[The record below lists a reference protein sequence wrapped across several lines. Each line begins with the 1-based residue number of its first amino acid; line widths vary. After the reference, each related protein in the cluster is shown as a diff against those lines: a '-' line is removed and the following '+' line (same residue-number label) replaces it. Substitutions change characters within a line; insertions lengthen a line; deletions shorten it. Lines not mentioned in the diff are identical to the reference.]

1 MVQVRQEPHIVLLP
15 APGEFQSVALD
26 KGKPAGKTM
35 AQGKE
40 KRLRWHRRK
49 KTNKERGTT
58 KAVDRGQ
65 VS

>member
-26 KGKPAGKTM
+26 KGKPAGKTR

-49 KTNKERGTT
+49 KTK
-58 KAVDRGQ
+58 KKILC
-65 VS
+65 